1 MDTFT
6 FLLTILFMFMA
17 IQFGQTWI
25 VLGILVIS
33 IISSKEFSTILAL
46 VISTVVLYFLV
57 YSGNMENL
65 WVPVMFGLVIIAI
78 LLGNKTEEQQASGGF
93 DMLGGYGGYG
103 GLGSIG

>member
-33 IISSKEFSTILAL
+33 IISSKEFSTIVAL
-46 VISTVVLYFLV
+46 LISTIVLYFIFF
-57 YSGNMENL
+57 SGNSDNF
-65 WVPVMFGLVIIAI
+65 WVPAMFGLIILAI
-78 LLGNKTEEQQASGGF
+78 LLGNKPEEQSPSGGF
-93 DMLGGYGGYG
+93 DMFGGYGGYG